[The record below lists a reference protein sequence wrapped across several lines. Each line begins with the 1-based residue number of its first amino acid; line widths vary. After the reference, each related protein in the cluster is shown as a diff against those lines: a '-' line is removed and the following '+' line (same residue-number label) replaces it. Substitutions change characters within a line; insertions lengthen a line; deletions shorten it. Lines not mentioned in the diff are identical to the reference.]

1 MGIIY
6 DKNVEEKELYSAYGM
21 TVYGKENRY
30 DSVISPE
37 VKSVYI
43 TLRISNGEENL
54 ADVYLGN
61 RCVFPS
67 VFDLTIDDFLYWIR
81 EEKPVSYQLED
92 AVFKYLCNNDS
103 LFRTR
108 IEDMKRREGEKKE
121 EEERTEKYKAEM
133 QKKKEFIEKKC
144 KENNWMLYIHDY
156 YPYCDVYIF
165 NPLNDGARELV
176 SYAIRSQY
184 IDRLEF
190 YVKFV
195 EEHPEN
201 KDLKV
206 VHYGNIEGVFNALKG
221 EKRDE
226 KCNF

>member
-121 EEERTEKYKAEM
+121 EEERTEKDMDEAV
-133 QKKKEFIEKKC
+133 
-144 KENNWMLYIHDY
+144 LYILDKKIELQVKKRALIH
-156 YPYCDVYIF
+156 
-165 NPLNDGARELV
+165 LNGIIARNYLLGK
-176 SYAIRSQY
+176 I
-184 IDRLEF
+184 
-190 YVKFV
+190 
-195 EEHPEN
+195 
-201 KDLKV
+201 
-206 VHYGNIEGVFNALKG
+206 
-221 EKRDE
+221 
-226 KCNF
+226 